1 MMMKRIVVICFLISL
16 IIPIDAQTNLWIQ
29 LYDRNTGGLNE
40 TVYALKQDDRGLIW
54 ITTYGGLYSYD
65 GQRFVH
71 HPDSTV
77 KPPMAGYHWR
87 PNTAFEN
94 KLAELAQKENWLRNG
109 KERILCSMEDRDG
122 NLWMGFTNGLR
133 LCRKQEYPFHISDF
147 DEEVLCL
154 FQSSN
159 GEIWMTTREGSVCL
173 LDRWLKP
180 TVWLTRTGEWSS
192 TKTNSRYVVMS
203 ITETPD
209 GSLWLAARHEGLLR
223 LKKRDTDMMRGFYI
237 QQIKDEGDTDGGLHA
252 LNNVYSTCLD
262 NNNRL
267 WTASLNTGVGII
279 MDTEPKIPADVIN
292 LNALQ
297 KRVNGQKL
305 PERIRCFLPLFSDEW
320 LVASD
325 NGLFY
330 MKPSTWKNKETGVFK
345 QLLTNKAD
353 TSKNYSAQCLLCDHD
368 GYIYVGT
375 SGDGLII
382 LNKAPEAGKA
392 SEVRFLSKENG
403 VLSSNVVYALAQDKK
418 HGVWGFCDKGL
429 FRITSD
435 KVNKPFHHLYAS
447 SYGEEYSAVW
457 PAMSIGNALLLKDG
471 RIIKGTRK
479 GLLWFQADSLGQ
491 RPSRHNIFIEARYNS
506 ADRDT
511 AFVAGDTIMLPKGL
525 KDLTLYCS
533 VLDYNR
539 LSNVVYAYRIADKD
553 SAWTYTT
560 NPVID
565 LRDIPSGYST
575 LEIRATNGDGVW
587 SGNEKVITLH
597 VKSDDNWALSLV
609 IILMAVIA
617 VMFYLLA
624 KKHSKKDD
632 ADSTPNVLEPILD
645 NLPTKEAVDELF
657 RATVRKNIVENIGDA
672 EYGPERLAKDMGMS
686 KNMLTSKIKSIYG
699 ILPVELMNR
708 VRVQAAT
715 ELLTQ
720 TELTISEIAYRVGFN
735 DPKYFSRVYK
745 KMTDISPTEARSKS
759 SI

>member
-1 MMMKRIVVICFLISL
+1 
-16 IIPIDAQTNLWIQ
+16 
-29 LYDRNTGGLNE
+29 
-40 TVYALKQDDRGLIW
+40 
-54 ITTYGGLYSYD
+54 
-65 GQRFVH
+65 
-71 HPDSTV
+71 
-77 KPPMAGYHWR
+77 
-87 PNTAFEN
+87 
-94 KLAELAQKENWLRNG
+94 
-109 KERILCSMEDRDG
+109 
-122 NLWMGFTNGLR
+122 
-133 LCRKQEYPFHISDF
+133 
-147 DEEVLCL
+147 
-154 FQSSN
+154 
-159 GEIWMTTREGSVCL
+159 
-173 LDRWLKP
+173 
-180 TVWLTRTGEWSS
+180 
-192 TKTNSRYVVMS
+192 
-203 ITETPD
+203 
-209 GSLWLAARHEGLLR
+209 
-223 LKKRDTDMMRGFYI
+223 
-237 QQIKDEGDTDGGLHA
+237 
-252 LNNVYSTCLD
+252 
-262 NNNRL
+262 
-267 WTASLNTGVGII
+267 
-279 MDTEPKIPADVIN
+279 
-292 LNALQ
+292 
-297 KRVNGQKL
+297 
-305 PERIRCFLPLFSDEW
+305 
-320 LVASD
+320 
-325 NGLFY
+325 
-330 MKPSTWKNKETGVFK
+330 
-345 QLLTNKAD
+345 
-353 TSKNYSAQCLLCDHD
+353 
-368 GYIYVGT
+368 
-375 SGDGLII
+375 
-382 LNKAPEAGKA
+382 
-392 SEVRFLSKENG
+392 
-403 VLSSNVVYALAQDKK
+403 
-418 HGVWGFCDKGL
+418 
-429 FRITSD
+429 
-435 KVNKPFHHLYAS
+435 
-447 SYGEEYSAVW
+447 
-457 PAMSIGNALLLKDG
+457 
-471 RIIKGTRK
+471 
-479 GLLWFQADSLGQ
+479 
-491 RPSRHNIFIEARYNS
+491 
-506 ADRDT
+506 
-511 AFVAGDTIMLPKGL
+511 MLPKGL

-686 KNMLTSKIKSIYG
+686 KNMLTSKIKSVYG